1 MTDEILSDKEMVRY
15 CRQILLP
22 SFDIDGQEKL
32 KQSRVLILGVG
43 GLGCAAAQYLGAAGV
58 GHLTLVDFDRVE
70 LSNLQR
76 QILHQHQ
83 NIGDF
88 KAQSGQESL
97 EAINPDITVTAICE
111 RLEGPELAAVCGE
124 HDLVVDCCD
133 NLATREMLNKLCYQE
148 KIPLVSGAA
157 IRMEGILS
165 SFDYRENSPCY
176 QCLSQLFGEQQL
188 SCMEAGVLSPLVGM
202 VGSMQAAEAIKLLTG
217 VGKSLVGRVLLIDA
231 ATMGFR
237 EMKLAAMAS
246 CPVCGDG
253 AEDRINPD
261 NG

>member
-1 MTDEILSDKEMVRY
+1 MKEEILSDSEMVRY

-32 KQSRVLILGVG
+32 KQSRVLVLGVG

-76 QILHQHQ
+76 QILHGHD

-88 KAQSGQESL
+88 KAESGRDSL
-97 EAINPDITVTAICE
+97 RAINPEIVVDAVCE
-111 RLEGPELAAVCGE
+111 RLTPERLATLCDS

-133 NLATREMLNKLCYQE
+133 NLATRQLLNRLCYHSAT
-148 KIPLVSGAA
+148 PLVSGAA

-165 SFDYRENSPCY
+165 SFDYQTDTPCY
-176 QCLSQLFGEQQL
+176 QCLSRLFGEQQL

-202 VGSMQAAEAIKLLTG
+202 VGAMQAAEAIKLLTG
-217 VGKSLVGRVLLIDA
+217 VGQSLVGRVLLIDA
-231 ATMGFR
+231 ATMNFR
-237 EMKLAAMAS
+237 EMKLKPMS
-246 CPVCGDG
+246 GCPVCGS
-253 AEDRINPD
+253 
-261 NG
+261 

>member
-1 MTDEILSDKEMVRY
+1 MSEEILSDQEMVRY

-22 SFDIDGQEKL
+22 SFDIDGQEAL
-32 KQSRVLILGVG
+32 KQSKVLVLGVG

-76 QILHQHQ
+76 QILHGQQ
-83 NIGDF
+83 DIGVF
-88 KAQSGQESL
+88 KADSGRDSL
-97 EAINPDITVTAICE
+97 AAINPDITVEAVCE
-111 RLEGPELAAVCGE
+111 RLDETALAALCQQQ
-124 HDLVVDCCD
+124 DLVVDCCD
-133 NLATREMLNKLCYQE
+133 NLATRELLNRICHQA

-157 IRMEGILS
+157 IRMEGILT
-165 SFDYRENSPCY
+165 SFDYRDGSPCY

-217 VGKSLVGRVLLIDA
+217 VGRSLVGRVLLIDA

-237 EMKLAAMAS
+237 EMKLAAVAG
-246 CPVCGDG
+246 CPVCGST
-253 AEDRINPD
+253 E
-261 NG
+261 